1 MHEQEPSK
9 VLALARALAA
19 LPTKVLLIGCE
30 PYEIEDLREEL
41 SPPVA
46 AALDPAV
53 QRIILELRQLAD

>member
-1 MHEQEPSK
+1 
-9 VLALARALAA
+9 
-19 LPTKVLLIGCE
+19 VLLIGCE

-53 QRIILELRQLAD
+53 QRILLELRQLAD